1 MDDICT
7 VFVIVD
13 SYGAA
18 RTLCPR
24 EHQLELAVFRKVIHV
39 VDLQAALS
47 NRAASGRRHVPAC
60 LRAWTVMIRAY
71 RDANRE
77 RVAAKK
83 TRRSPPAH
91 GKRR

>member
-1 MDDICT
+1 
-7 VFVIVD
+7 
-13 SYGAA
+13 
-18 RTLCPR
+18 
-24 EHQLELAVFRKVIHV
+24 
-39 VDLQAALS
+39 
-47 NRAASGRRHVPAC
+47 VPAG
-60 LRAWTVMIRAY
+60 LRAWTGMIRAY